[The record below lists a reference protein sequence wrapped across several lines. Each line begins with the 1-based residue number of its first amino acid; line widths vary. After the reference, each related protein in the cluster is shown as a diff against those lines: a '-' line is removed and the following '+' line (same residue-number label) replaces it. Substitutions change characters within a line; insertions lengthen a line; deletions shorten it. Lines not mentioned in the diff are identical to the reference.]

1 MREDEREKPIERIV
15 RTTMFA
21 MVAVIIISSVALPML
36 ASVGETT
43 TVYTNSGTRMTYAN
57 DTYSELL
64 ASYDTDTAEI
74 KCNSEGVYFGGEV
87 SGVYQETIIL
97 SADDYA
103 KGVPLFMIVSNV
115 TNGWFLEYTG
125 ESPYLFTYTFAPG
138 TTSDVTTFVV
148 SIYPEEDNIYVQDP
162 EGDLHIEKNGGYYPD
177 LDDVYGFSYGT
188 DRYLQV
194 IGTTAKLRTDT
205 VTTGAADVEY
215 DEVGE
220 GYHVT
225 SIEFDG
231 YGCDYMIC
239 PDYTVTVKGNV
250 LDGWGPVRAMI
261 GVIPVMI
268 IIGAILVVVRR
279 SGMSDR

>member
-1 MREDEREKPIERIV
+1 
-15 RTTMFA
+15 MFA

-43 TVYTNSGTRMTYAN
+43 ATYSNSGTRMSYAN

-64 ASYDTDTAEI
+64 TSYDTDTAEI
-74 KCNSEGVYFGGEV
+74 KCNSTGMYIGGKV
-87 SGVYQETIIL
+87 SGVYQETMIL
-97 SADDYA
+97 SADKYV
-103 KGVPLFMIVSNV
+103 KGVPLLMIVSNV

-125 ESPYLFTYTFAPG
+125 NTPYLFTHTFAPG
-138 TTSDVTTFVV
+138 TTNNVTMFNL
-148 SIYPEEDNIYVQDP
+148 SIFPEEDSIYVQDP
-162 EGDLHIEKNGGYYPD
+162 EGDLHMEKNGGYYPD

-194 IGTTAKLRTDT
+194 VGTTAKLRTDT
-205 VTTGAADVEY
+205 VTTGTADVEY

-225 SIEFDG
+225 GIEFGG
-231 YGCDYMIC
+231 YECDYMIC
-239 PDYTVTVKGNV
+239 PDYTVTVESNM